1 MNTKIITAT
10 LMLGLALVGLPASA
24 QTNTVTV
31 TNYVTITNTITA
43 PAVTL
48 GNSGH
53 MPMDEA
59 KAKGWPMELT
69 LGAGGITVPGTGQT
83 EFGFNFTLSAQPLSV
98 PIWFGISQELGWE
111 PTLAGATDLYAD
123 WSWAL
128 VKEKLYLNTGWSVGT
143 TYDRETLG
151 WRSGPEIS
159 LEYYTTGN
167 AFIFVGANYDLFTRD
182 SAGSWHTA
190 EGSSGLNNLRY
201 SAGIGIAF

>member
-1 MNTKIITAT
+1 
-10 LMLGLALVGLPASA
+10 MLLLALVGLTANA
-24 QTNTVTV
+24 QNVVTV
-31 TNYVTITNTITA
+31 TNYVTITNTIAAPAMTLAGTTA
-43 PAVTL
+43 PE
-48 GNSGH
+48 S
-53 MPMDEA
+53 
-59 KAKGWPMELT
+59 KGWPMELT
-69 LGAGGITVPGTGQT
+69 LGASGITVPGTGQT

-128 VKEKLYLNTGWSVGT
+128 VKEKLYLNTGWSVGA
-143 TYDRETLG
+143 TYDRSTLG
-151 WRSGPEIS
+151 WRTGPEIS

-167 AFIFVGANYDLFTRD
+167 AFIFVGANYDLVTRD